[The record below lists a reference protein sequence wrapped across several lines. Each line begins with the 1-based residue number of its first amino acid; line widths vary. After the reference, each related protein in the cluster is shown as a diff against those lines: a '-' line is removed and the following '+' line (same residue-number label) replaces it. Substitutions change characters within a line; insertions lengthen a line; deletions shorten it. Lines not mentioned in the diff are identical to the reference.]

1 MAVDVELILLSFLE
15 SHRCSGNDDEFHHE
29 LVFLVDEVQSKTPQY
44 RTLADDGELQTD
56 GNLSGKKTRVETG
69 GEEVDEALCCSI
81 GAQLARMG
89 DQLEGKIKQEVID
102 KLIEQMLNETLTEE
116 RFLEQ
121 VNSLLGS
128 LPPGI
133 EQESASVVIAMTLT
147 TKMARNV
154 PALLHRVF
162 HCTAAYIQRNYLTCL
177 LRLAGQR

>member
-56 GNLSGKKTRVETG
+56 GNLSG
-69 GEEVDEALCCSI
+69 EEVDEALCCSI
-81 GAQLARMG
+81 GAQLAKMG

-162 HCTAAYIQRNYLTCL
+162 HCTAAYIQRNYLACL